1 MIYICIILDYLHTF
15 LGFSMTKYYVVH
27 RIYLQNYIFIDKCQV
42 LYVLRYLLKFLIFS
56 NFYNLC
62 NSSMVPSVLGFRKCF
77 HRFQCFFLFQNY
89 IRHEV
94 APYKVFL
101 RILEI
106 GSNSPTESPLN
117 LGLNE
122 FSIINL
128 YDAI

>member
-1 MIYICIILDYLHTF
+1 MFPSI
-15 LGFSMTKYYVVH
+15 SM
-27 RIYLQNYIFIDKCQV
+27 
-42 LYVLRYLLKFLIFS
+42 
-56 NFYNLC
+56 
-62 NSSMVPSVLGFRKCF
+62 
-77 HRFQCFFLFQNY
+77 FFLFQNY

-94 APYKVFL
+94 APYTVFL